1 MKTINN
7 LNKFEGIQSKHI
19 DLSGYQ
25 YDVSDIDPK
34 LELKRMRVGA
44 GIKIKDLCNLIGVEH
59 GVYSLYENGVRVLD
73 EDKYD
78 YLYWKVSRAIN
89 KIKRTEE
96 YQYTHI
102 TVDDLKRAIAM
113 HEKGLNIIKIATTI
127 GVDEKVLKNEF
138 ISRDLS
144 PIEFSKY

>member
-1 MKTINN
+1 MKTMIN
-7 LNKFEGIQSKHI
+7 LNKQDGLKNNYT

-44 GIKIKDLCNLIGVEH
+44 GIKIKDLCALIGVEH

-73 EDKYD
+73 EDKYN
-78 YLYWKVSRAIN
+78 YLYWKVSRAIA

-102 TVDDLKRAIAM
+102 TIEDLKKAIAM
-113 HEKGLNIIKIATTI
+113 HERGLNIVKIATTI

-138 ISRDLS
+138 INRDLS